1 MSFVSKFDTDQFISL
16 MVKTVPEEMV
26 KEIGEKNPLFETE
39 MKIYAEILPKIQQL
53 WEISGDKAALF
64 PK

>member
-1 MSFVSKFDTDQFISL
+1 